1 MAPPL
6 ISPNIVKAA
15 AVIGVGVAI
24 YKKLTVPK
32 GAEKPAIIKTSVNW
46 AGEQDLRV
54 KLRVPSSYLQYS
66 YTNGYQQGEYKTWS
80 KNLQTAGG
88 IIFPYTPSIS
98 YDTQASYTPTQLMHS
113 NYAYYSYKN
122 SAIGQITLNAKL
134 TVQNDDDAMMYLSI
148 VHLLR
153 SLTKMKFGTDTD
165 AGAPP
170 PVCRLD
176 GYGDFML
183 KNVPVVVSSFKLDL
197 PDSVD
202 YYRTYSSN
210 EGASYMFLGDNSVP
224 TVSTLAVSLLPV
236 YSRNEQ
242 LSFGT
247 DDFRDNNRL
256 KKGGFL

>member
-1 MAPPL
+1 MA
-6 ISPNIVKAA
+6 NIPGIIAA
-15 AVIGVGVAI
+15 GAVGVAL

-32 GAEKPAIIKTSVNW
+32 GAQKTASVKTSVSW
-46 AGEQDLRV
+46 SGDQDLRV
-54 KLRVPSSYLQYS
+54 KLRVPSSYLQGW
-66 YTNGYQQGEYKTWS
+66 YTSGIQQGDYKTWS
-80 KNLQTAGG
+80 RRMQQAGG
-88 IIFPYTPSIS
+88 IIFPYTPAIS
-98 YDTQASYTPTQLMHS
+98 YDNQASYTPTQVMHS

-122 SAIGQITLNAKL
+122 SAISAITLSAKI

-183 KNVPVVVSSFKLDL
+183 KNVPVVVASFKLDL

-202 YYRTYSSN
+202 YYRTYKSN
-210 EGASYMFLGDNSVP
+210 EGASYMFLGENVVP
-224 TVSTLAVSLLPV
+224 TVSTLALSLLPV